1 MRAFGLFL
9 VVFVMAGAIGACL
22 AYPAYE
28 LTSTFAGWAFH
39 RVAGRIAML
48 VLVLELLW
56 LCRRIGLGTRGDF
69 GYGLPWRRFLGQSLL
84 WGTGGMAS
92 AALGAAFLLG
102 TGLRV
107 ANPDFMPTAASLSKL
122 LLTGVAS
129 GIAVALLE
137 ETVMRGAMHTAI
149 QRESGPWAAA
159 LLTAPL
165 FAALHFFAKARI
177 PPEQLGWGS
186 GFTLLARSF
195 APLAHFSLVFDSFLS
210 WLAVG
215 LLLSYTRVLTGN
227 IAVAIGLHAG
237 WVVVLRMLQESTGRG
252 STPAYGAWVGQF
264 DGLLGLWL
272 LPWAACIGFA
282 LWFTRSG
289 WVPYASGASASR
301 RASGSSISR

>member
-9 VVFVMAGAIGACL
+9 VVFIMAGIIGAGL

-28 LTSTFAGWAFH
+28 LTSTVAGWAFH
-39 RVAGRIAML
+39 RVASRIAML
-48 VLVLELLW
+48 VLVFELLW
-56 LCRRIGLGTRGDF
+56 LCRRLGLRTRGDV
-69 GYGLPWRRFLGQSLL
+69 GYALPWRRFLGQSLL
-84 WGTGGMAS
+84 WSTAGMAS

-107 ANPDFMPTAASLSKL
+107 ANPDFVPTAASLTKL
-122 LLTGVAS
+122 LLTGVSS

-149 QRESGPWAAA
+149 ERESGPWAAA

-177 PPEQLGWGS
+177 PPEQVGWGS

-215 LLLSYTRVLTGN
+215 LILSYTRVLTGN

-237 WVVVLRMLQESTGRG
+237 WVVVLRMLQEGTVRG
-252 STPAYGAWVGQF
+252 TTPAYGAWVGKF

-272 LPWAACIGFA
+272 LPWAAAIGFA